1 MRWQTSTGEGWTASS
16 RSRNGEPRFAAA
28 PTTLPVAVVRT
39 SWAITTSVRSRITGH
54 RPPLRP
60 AGPHVSARRVVEL
73 ARTSLHGL
81 RLVGHV
87 HTARRSLELHEQR
100 QSPSP
105 GSDHALRLDRPDLPA
120 PSTRCELALL
130 SLRGY
135 RARLRG

>member
-1 MRWQTSTGEGWTASS
+1 MAVPTTWRMRWQTLTGGGWTASL
-16 RSRNGEPRFAAA
+16 RGRNREPRCAAG

-54 RPPLRP
+54 TP
-60 AGPHVSARRVVEL
+60 ATTSCRTTCFTRRVVEL

-105 GSDHALRLDRPDLPA
+105 GSDHP
-120 PSTRCELALL
+120 L
-130 SLRGY
+130 S
-135 RARLRG
+135 